1 MLRRCDYLIKWDVAF
16 CDIFQGLFVAYEV
29 GTLSFAFIMELGACE
44 HADLDFL
51 SSTCRQYASA
61 TDVLITLRRV
71 NIELNLNFETLDEI
85 ALLGN
90 FAHFLDDLR
99 WAEFFFRYVEVLTN
113 RTTLHIFQLNLFL

>member
-1 MLRRCDYLIKWDVAF
+1 
-16 CDIFQGLFVAYEV
+16 
-29 GTLSFAFIMELGACE
+29 MELGACE

-51 SSTCRQYASA
+51 SSTCWQYAGA

-71 NIELNLNFETLDEI
+71 NIELNLNFETLDEL
-85 ALLGN
+85 ALLRN

-99 WAEFFFRYVEVLTN
+99 WAELFFRYVKVLAN